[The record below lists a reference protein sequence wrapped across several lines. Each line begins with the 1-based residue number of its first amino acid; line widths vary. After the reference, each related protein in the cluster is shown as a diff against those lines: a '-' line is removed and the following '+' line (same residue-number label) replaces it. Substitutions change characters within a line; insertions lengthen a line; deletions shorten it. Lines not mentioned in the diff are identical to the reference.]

1 MSHGGRRAVPTVL
14 KLIRGTAA
22 SDDLKDDAPKI
33 DGRPQLPPGTVLNAD
48 ERAMWD
54 YLMQNIYT
62 PGVHGTGDGAAFV
75 KVARLYVRA
84 NAADAKI
91 EQFGMVMKNPSSMKP
106 ELQPYTRLSRDLW
119 QQIGIALAEIGA
131 TPAGRVKLAGP
142 RVGAPGDPTS
152 WDQID

>member
-1 MSHGGRRAVPTVL
+1 
-14 KLIRGTAA
+14 
-22 SDDLKDDAPKI
+22 
-33 DGRPQLPPGTVLNAD
+33 
-48 ERAMWD
+48 MWD
-54 YLMQNIYT
+54 YMMQHVYV

-91 EQFGMVMKNPSSMKP
+91 AEHGLVMKNPETDKP
-106 ELQPYTRLSRDLW
+106 ELQPYARHSRDLW

-142 RVGAPGDPTS
+142 RGKPAGDPKS
-152 WDQID
+152 WNDID